1 MSFSEL
7 LDAVK
12 LLPRSEQVSLMQ
24 SLKEEVGEAS
34 SDEELLTNRFPPG
47 VAFEV
52 YTPFD
57 SGEAA
62 AIHERMLAEEK
73 ASR

>member
-1 MSFSEL
+1 MSFSEI

-12 LLPRSEQVSLMQ
+12 AMPRSGQVSLMQ
-24 SLKEEVGEAS
+24 TLKKEVGEVS
-34 SDEELLTNRFPPG
+34 SDEELLTKRFPPG

-57 SGEAA
+57 NGEAA
-62 AIHERMLAEEK
+62 AILERMLAEEK

>member
-1 MSFSEL
+1 MSFSEI

-12 LLPRSEQVSLMQ
+12 AMPRGEQVSLMQ
-24 SLKEEVGEAS
+24 SLKEEVGELTP
-34 SDEELLTNRFPPG
+34 DEELLTKRFPPG

-57 SGEAA
+57 NGEAA
-62 AIHERMLAEEK
+62 AILERMLAEDK

>member
-1 MSFSEL
+1 MSFSKI

-12 LLPRSEQVSLMQ
+12 AMPRGEQVSLMQ
-24 SLKEEVGEAS
+24 SLKEEVGEVS
-34 SDEELLTNRFPPG
+34 SDEELLTKRYPPG

-57 SGEAA
+57 TGEAA
-62 AIHERMLAEEK
+62 AILERMLAEDK